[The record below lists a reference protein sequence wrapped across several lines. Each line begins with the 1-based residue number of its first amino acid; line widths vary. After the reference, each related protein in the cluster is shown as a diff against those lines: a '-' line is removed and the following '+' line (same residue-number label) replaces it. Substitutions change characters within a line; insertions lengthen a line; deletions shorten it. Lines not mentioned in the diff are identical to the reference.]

1 VTVLASP
8 RLRLVPFAL
17 ADVPAV
23 RAFVVDPEVR
33 RWMCDGKAL
42 DEPVVR
48 GWVRDS
54 ERDFRAGGAGMWR
67 IEVRGEGGEVVD
79 RCAGFAGIRPSRVSR
94 DPMLAAAVAPRWFGR
109 GVATEAC
116 RLVLRD
122 GFERCGYPR
131 IVAGTDWNNAP
142 SRALIRRLGFTPW
155 RASPGFFG
163 AVVWSV
169 LDRASRVR
177 P

>member
-1 VTVLASP
+1 MLALVT
-8 RLRLVPFAL
+8 AL
-17 ADVPAV
+17 ALAAPPVPATLQDAAFIAGSWLSDEGGV
-23 RAFVVDPEVR
+23 RSEEV
-33 RWMCDGKAL
+33 WTA
-42 DEPVVR
+42 P
-48 GWVRDS
+48 
-54 ERDFRAGGAGMWR
+54 AGDAMLGMWR
-67 IEVRGEGGEVVD
+67 VEVREEDGEVVD
-79 RCAGFAGIRPSRVSR
+79 RCAGFAGIRPSRISR
-94 DPMLAAAVAPRWFGR
+94 HPMLAAAVAPRWFGR

-163 AVVWSV
+163 AVVWSA
-169 LDRASRVR
+169 LDRASHARASTTHSTNG